1 MGGPPEV
8 SKEPLTSAEEVSFT
22 SRMPLLASNIQAI
35 KATNKSGNRKYRST
49 VTNLPQSIFLKICWM
64 NEFSRLTKTC
74 LLQEYGVQRAYT
86 CTLCDD
92 TSNAVFIEL
101 YNITTTLYDLLN
113 IRRDV

>member
-1 MGGPPEV
+1 
-8 SKEPLTSAEEVSFT
+8 
-22 SRMPLLASNIQAI
+22 
-35 KATNKSGNRKYRST
+35 
-49 VTNLPQSIFLKICWM
+49 M

-113 IRRDV
+113 IRRGRMILYSI